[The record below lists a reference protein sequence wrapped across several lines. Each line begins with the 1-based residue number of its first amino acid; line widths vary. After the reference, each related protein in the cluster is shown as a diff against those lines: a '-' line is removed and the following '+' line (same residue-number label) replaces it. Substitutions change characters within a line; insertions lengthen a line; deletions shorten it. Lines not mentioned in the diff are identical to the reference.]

1 MYEVFWDFIWTLK
14 IILKVQLSLYMYISD
29 GNGDFEIGCF
39 TSQGWAAVVTLWS
52 IFSTVVYPTFHCEHF
67 WLKSGPFLVNLKI
80 TQLPCFLA
88 SFKISEYFYVDIG
101 LFSFKNAIENLLRQF
116 SKKLKKK
123 FFFNLFFTL

>member
-1 MYEVFWDFIWTLK
+1 MAFWSAL
-14 IILKVQLSLYMYISD
+14 
-29 GNGDFEIGCF
+29 
-39 TSQGWAAVVTLWS
+39 
-52 IFSTVVYPTFHCEHF
+52 HCEHF
-67 WLKSGPFLVNLKI
+67 WLKRGPFLVNLKI

-123 FFFNLFFTL
+123 IFFSTCFLPYNFFIISNFIMPNYEEHHRTQWDQVCRFNLVHAYWIMVKKAAHVCSLAHWAM